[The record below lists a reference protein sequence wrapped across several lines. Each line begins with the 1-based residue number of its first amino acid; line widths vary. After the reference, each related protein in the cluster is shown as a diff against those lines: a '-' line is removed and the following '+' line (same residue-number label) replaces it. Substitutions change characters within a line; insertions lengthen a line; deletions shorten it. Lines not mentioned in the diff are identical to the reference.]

1 MPPRLQ
7 RRHVEHNGK
16 KHKTRQRDTTLDAL
30 ASYLHATTQLILG
43 MHPSAQRPRPLE
55 MRGTPACFSVLAPHV
70 GRHVRCRPSHFA
82 TMCNYSLRSGSLVG
96 LLII

>member
-30 ASYLHATTQLILG
+30 ASYVHATTQFILG
-43 MHPSAQRPRPLE
+43 THPSAQRPRPLE
-55 MRGTPACFSVLAPHV
+55 MRGAPACFSVLAPHA
-70 GRHVRCRPSHFA
+70 RCRPSHFA